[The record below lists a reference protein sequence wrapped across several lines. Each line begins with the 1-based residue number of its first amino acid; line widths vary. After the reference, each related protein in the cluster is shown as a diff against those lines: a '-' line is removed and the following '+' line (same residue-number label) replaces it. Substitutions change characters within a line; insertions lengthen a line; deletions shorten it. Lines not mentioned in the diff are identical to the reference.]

1 MLLNGKGF
9 ERAPFILTIKDF
21 KMNDIKL
28 KQQDLEKVITFV
40 ETYFNTNFSKLT
52 TAQVNEFRAWVKA
65 QPKFRGF

>member
-1 MLLNGKGF
+1 
-9 ERAPFILTIKDF
+9 
-21 KMNDIKL
+21 MNDIKL

-40 ETYFNTNFSKLT
+40 EAYFNTNFSKLT